1 MATIKDLVTAAV
13 NKVADEVKKK
23 KETTASSTGTQQ
35 TSAGSSTASAGGSS
49 APASNAG
56 MSSYVKSDSSRGTS
70 TNYGTYKE
78 DLDRVTAAQRQAQVD
93 QLKAARKKALANL
106 DVQEQNIKPM
116 YQTARN
122 QTAAASQQGARS
134 FAEYLANR
142 GLTNSGAAAQGE
154 INRLS
159 ALNNNLGNLN
169 TAEAN
174 AYRDIANQ
182 RTAVENEY
190 VAGLANANNAL
201 TNNYYNNLLNYNN
214 QQRQYVQQL
223 QNQALGQYSGDY
235 QAYKNSLL
243 AQGYDPNSLE
253 VLSID
258 AARGTKMNNA
268 NANTYN
274 YQNSMN
280 RILSG
285 TWNYNDLLATG
296 LTNEQAT
303 RLSTTSEQERQA
315 QQDMAAEQLA
325 YDRRQQE
332 LTNQINLQK
341 LANATAETQY
351 KINEPYNTTV
361 YHVSSGGGN
370 KSTPTTVNTKM
381 IEGYLS
387 DIKQDKNLTTEQ
399 KKQAQ
404 REYLDG
410 LYALNDDS
418 VIDDKTYK
426 DYYAYYGL
434 MN

>member
-13 NKVADEVKKK
+13 TKVADEVKKK
-23 KETTASSTGTQQ
+23 KESSASSAGN
-35 TSAGSSTASAGGSS
+35 SASVGGSS

-190 VAGLANANNAL
+190 VAGLANANNAI
-201 TNNYYNNLLNYNN
+201 TNNYYNSLLNYNE
-214 QQRQYVQQL
+214 QQRQMVQAL
-223 QNQALGQYSGDY
+223 QQQALGQYANDY
-235 QAYKNSLL
+235 AAYRNQLL

-253 VLSID
+253 VLNVD
-258 AARGTKMNNA
+258 ALRGNKMANQYQLGLQNALANVQAGNINYNNA
-268 NANTYN
+268 AALGMTIPQAEQWSAN
-274 YQNSMN
+274 YQKS
-280 RILSG
+280 
-285 TWNYNDLLATG
+285 LA
-296 LTNEQAT
+296 EQAQ
-303 RLSTTSEQERQA
+303 LEAAERQRKID
-315 QQDMAAEQLA
+315 QQNWENDMAYNNYLLNAQKTENDTRQTEAAIRNINSQINKRNSTPSTSPSKTPDGQLA
-325 YDRRQQE
+325 FKEIDSMV
-332 LTNQINLQK
+332 NDM
-341 LANATAETQY
+341 
-351 KINEPYNTTV
+351 
-361 YHVSSGGGN
+361 
-370 KSTPTTVNTKM
+370 PTTEKR
-381 IEGYLS
+381 
-387 DIKQDKNLTTEQ
+387 K
-399 KKQAQ
+399 
-404 REYLDG
+404 EYLDG
-410 LYALNDDS
+410 LLATA
-418 VIDDKTYK
+418 IDEYGNRAISDADYK
-426 DYYAYYGL
+426 KLYYKYQIPI
-434 MN
+434 